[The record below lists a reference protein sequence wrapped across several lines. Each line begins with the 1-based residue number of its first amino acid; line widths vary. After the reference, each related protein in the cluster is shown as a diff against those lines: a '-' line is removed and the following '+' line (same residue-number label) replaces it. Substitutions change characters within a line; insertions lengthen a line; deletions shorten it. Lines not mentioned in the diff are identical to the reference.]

1 LYGTSL
7 ESGGIIPPSS
17 FIYFEW
23 FIFKASA
30 GQPATPTGGSW
41 DFLTNTGVPPTGWS
55 STVNGV
61 PLNNLWF
68 CVAFVDSRNP
78 TNIVWSTTSLLASST
93 SVYSTAYADTF
104 TGTGSTTSWTLS
116 ADPVVVNNLDVSIN
130 GVTQTPTIDYTISG
144 TTFTT
149 TTAAPLGSII
159 LVKYR
164 QALPNSYFGTANNV
178 GYTPH
183 NWIAAT
189 NVQTALDEVAD
200 DISAADGVSG
210 SNLVGYKA
218 AGTGAVATTVQTKL
232 RQYISVLDFGADPTG
247 TTNSST
253 AIQAAINAAQG
264 STVYIPAGTYILN
277 SSLELNFSTATSP
290 TYQPATR
297 LIGAGQEKV
306 KLVNR
311 SGAAAIKN
319 TPTLAQT
326 QQSIGI
332 RFDGGVLSDFSI
344 VTDGSSPANSSG
356 IELASYWFGTLS
368 NLTIKSVKGNGIY
381 VPAIPAFG
389 SNADKYSC
397 GSLIVDNCLIDAN
410 IGWGINAGMY
420 SITWIITNCYLS
432 NNSQGAISTFGAG
445 HEITNNAITGNGNS
459 GVTSV
464 GGIYLTLSAGLGAP
478 ENVVVRNNEFD
489 NNWGSHIYCEGINNF
504 IYQNRFIQD
513 ATAGTGGT
521 QFRNT
526 AIAYFDSTISGAC
539 FGNIIRNN
547 SIRFDNATT
556 QTIYGFAVITA
567 TGTNDNAFIDNT
579 WSPSAYANNVSYV
592 TKYYFPTNKDRIY
605 AIENG
610 IQVAGSS
617 QTAYAY
623 GQVVVTYVANTVA
636 HTTPATQIKL
646 VGLYNPN
653 IANAFTFDDATWT
666 FNVPYSGILKI
677 TSNIVYRPS
686 AGAVNSS
693 ANVYV
698 YKNGSA
704 YHTQKIPQGF
714 QVSATDQNYT
724 FDVALAVTK
733 GDAIR
738 LYADVAAGTLSS
750 ISSSTATT
758 TFQML

>member
-1 LYGTSL
+1 VSGLHVGAQVKFTSTQQQGAGAVDA
-7 ESGGIIPPSS
+7 SQVSYNPP
-17 FIYFEW
+17 F
-23 FIFKASA
+23 
-30 GQPATPTGGSW
+30 TGG
-41 DFLTNTGVPPTGWS
+41 
-55 STVNGV
+55 
-61 PLNNLWF
+61 
-68 CVAFVDSRNP
+68 
-78 TNIVWSTTSLLASST
+78 
-93 SVYSTAYADTF
+93 
-104 TGTGSTTSWTLS
+104 
-116 ADPVVVNNLDVSIN
+116 
-130 GVTQTPTIDYTISG
+130 
-144 TTFTT
+144 
-149 TTAAPLGSII
+149 
-159 LVKYR
+159 
-164 QALPNSYFGTANNV
+164 
-178 GYTPH
+178 
-183 NWIAAT
+183 AAT
-189 NVQTALDEVAD
+189 NVEA
-200 DISAADGVSG
+200 
-210 SNLVGYKA
+210 
-218 AGTGAVATTVQTKL
+218 KL
-232 RQYISVLDFGADPTG
+232 AQYISVLDFGADPTG

-277 SSLELNFSTATSP
+277 STLQLNFSTALSP
-290 TYQPATR
+290 TYQAATR
-297 LIGAGQEKV
+297 LVGAGQEVV

-319 TPTLAQT
+319 TPTLTQT
-326 QQSIGI
+326 QQSVGI

-344 VTDGSSPANSSG
+344 ITDGSSPASSSG
-356 IELASYWFGTLS
+356 IELASYWFGTLA
-368 NLTIKSVKGNGIY
+368 NLTIKGVKGNGIY
-381 VPAIPAFG
+381 VPDIPAFG

-410 IGWGINAGMY
+410 TGWGINAGMY
-420 SITWIITNCYLS
+420 SITWIVTNCYIS
-432 NNSQGAISTFGAG
+432 NNTQGAISSFGVG
-445 HEITNNAITGNGNS
+445 HEITNNAIAGNGNS
-459 GVTSV
+459 GASSV
-464 GGIYLTLSAGLGAP
+464 GGVYLTLSATVAAP
-478 ENVVVRNNEFD
+478 ENVVIRNNEFD
-489 NNWGSHIYCEGINNF
+489 NNWGSHIYCEGVNNF

-513 ATAGTGGT
+513 ATLGTGGNT
-521 QFRNT
+521 FRNT
-526 AIAYFDSTISGAC
+526 AIAYFDATTSGAC
-539 FGNIIRNN
+539 FGNITRNN

-556 QTIYGFAVITA
+556 QTIYGFAVLTA
-567 TGTNDNAFIDNT
+567 TGVNDNAFIDNT

-592 TKYYFPTNKDRIY
+592 TKYYFPVNKDRIY
-605 AIENG
+605 GIENG

-623 GQVVVTYVANTVA
+623 GQVVTANVATTVV

-653 IANAFTFDDATWT
+653 IANTFTFDDATWT
-666 FNVPYSGILKI
+666 FNVPYSGILKV

-714 QVSATDQNYT
+714 QVSTTDQNYT

-750 ISSSTATT
+750 ISNSTSTT

>member
-1 LYGTSL
+1 MAVNLSPV
-7 ESGGIIPPSS
+7 GGVAAQ
-17 FIYFEW
+17 FF
-23 FIFKASA
+23 
-30 GQPATPTGGSW
+30 
-41 DFLTNTGVPPTGWS
+41 TNTGAVLTGGKLYTYLAGTTTPAVAYTNSGGTTAWTNPIVLDAAGRVS
-55 STVNGV
+55 GSGEIWLTDGIIYKFVLKDSNDVLIATYDNITGINSNSVAYTNQQEIITATSGQTVF
-61 PLNNLWF
+61 NLSISYQPGTNSLS
-68 CVAFVDSRNP
+68 VFVDGVNQYGP
-78 TNIVWSTTSLLASST
+78 GAQ
-93 SVYSTAYADTF
+93 YAYTETDSDTVTF
-104 TGTGSTTSWTLS
+104 TSGLHVG
-116 ADPVVVNNLDVSIN
+116 AVVK
-130 GVTQTPTIDYTISG
+130 
-144 TTFTT
+144 FTT
-149 TTAAPLGSII
+149 TQQQGAGAVDASQ
-159 LVKYR
+159 V
-164 QALPNSYFGTANNV
+164 SYNPPFTG
-178 GYTPH
+178 G
-183 NWIAAT
+183 AAT
-189 NVQTALDEVAD
+189 NVED
-200 DISAADGVSG
+200 
-210 SNLVGYKA
+210 
-218 AGTGAVATTVQTKL
+218 KL
-232 RQYISVLDFGADPTG
+232 AQYISVLDFGADPTG
-247 TTNSST
+247 TVNSST

-264 STVYIPAGTYILN
+264 STVYLPAGTYILN
-277 SSLELNFSTATSP
+277 SSLELNFSTALSP

-297 LIGAGQEKV
+297 LVGAGQEVV

-344 VTDGSSPANSSG
+344 LTDGSSPANSSG

-381 VPAIPAFG
+381 IPAIPAFG

-432 NNSQGAISTFGAG
+432 NNSQGAISTFGVG

-459 GVTSV
+459 GASSV

-478 ENVVVRNNEFD
+478 ENIVVRNNEFD

-521 QFRNT
+521 TFRNT
-526 AIAYFDSTISGAC
+526 ALAYFDSTISGAC
-539 FGNIIRNN
+539 FGNIVRNN
-547 SIRFDNATT
+547 SVRFDNATT
-556 QTIYGFAVITA
+556 QTIYGFVVITA

-579 WSPSAYANNVSYV
+579 WSPSAYTNNVSYV

-623 GQVVVTYVANTVA
+623 GQVVTTYVATTVA

-666 FNVPYSGILKI
+666 FNAPYSGILKV

-686 AGAVNSS
+686 AGAVNSA

-714 QVSATDQNYT
+714 QVSTTDQNYT

-750 ISSSTATT
+750 ISNSTSTT